1 MTIFYQSL
9 VHKETYVSV
18 KESTKGRISLNSF
31 LTQVITE
38 IELEFLFVFLIWET
52 KISAMHFTLWSLLLA
67 LQWMGAC
74 TKTQWSQEHN
84 MI

>member
-38 IELEFLFVFLIWET
+38 IELEFLFVFLI
-52 KISAMHFTLWSLLLA
+52 
-67 LQWMGAC
+67 
-74 TKTQWSQEHN
+74 
-84 MI
+84 